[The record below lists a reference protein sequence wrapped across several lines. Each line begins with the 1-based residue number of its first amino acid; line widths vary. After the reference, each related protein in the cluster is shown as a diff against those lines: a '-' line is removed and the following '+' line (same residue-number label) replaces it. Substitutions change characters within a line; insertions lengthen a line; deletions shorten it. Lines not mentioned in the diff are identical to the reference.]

1 MMTGLLIGM
10 IIGVTVW
17 WVLIQRL
24 QDKPWTEH
32 GVIEG
37 SQDGLTSSAPKVGLW
52 VFLAMVTSFFLIF
65 NSAYLMRMG
74 FGHGSLHDWV
84 SVPEPSLLW
93 LNTLLLIAASVSMQ
107 ISRGCAIKGNL
118 AGVKKYFT
126 AAGVFT
132 VLFLAGQVMAWRQLG
147 LMGEYNHTNPAYTF
161 FILLTA
167 IHGLHLIGGLW
178 VLSRT
183 AARVWHG
190 LANSDVVQV
199 GAVRQSVQ
207 LCTTYWHYLLIVW
220 LALFTLLSLT

>member
-1 MMTGLLIGM
+1 
-10 IIGVTVW
+10 
-17 WVLIQRL
+17 
-24 QDKPWTEH
+24 
-32 GVIEG
+32 
-37 SQDGLTSSAPKVGLW
+37 
-52 VFLAMVTSFFLIF
+52 
-65 NSAYLMRMG
+65 
-74 FGHGSLHDWV
+74 
-84 SVPEPSLLW
+84 
-93 LNTLLLIAASVSMQ
+93 
-107 ISRGCAIKGNL
+107 
-118 AGVKKYFT
+118 
-126 AAGVFT
+126 